1 MNVTEDNKMNNKYYL
16 MILVLVVSVLHG
28 CGSAVMGTIP
38 SYNASS
44 VNVTDNRKAADKVR
58 YRDSVL
64 SAIVFFGDD
73 SLQPNLKDYFVGK
86 VAGAKPAGL
95 SKLNIVIN
103 KFRMADY
110 FPKRMSAGVADWVYM
125 PNTDTKMVARNELPT
140 DVDMII
146 CYFDGVVNGE
156 KITAKSVF
164 PYTLNGGSAM
174 IYSDANFVKAIN
186 GSIDHVVTS
195 IYKQLEQ

>member
-1 MNVTEDNKMNNKYYL
+1 MNFTKDNKMNKKYYL
-16 MILVLVVSVLHG
+16 MILVLVISILNG
-28 CGSAVMGTIP
+28 CGTAVMGTIP
-38 SYNASS
+38 NYNTRS
-44 VNVTDNRKAADKVR
+44 VSVIDNRKEEEKVR

-86 VAGAKPAGL
+86 VVVAKPAGL

-110 FPKRMSAGVADWVYM
+110 FPKRMSAGVAEWVYM

-146 CYFDGVVNGE
+146 CYFDGMVNGK

-164 PYTLNGGSAM
+164 PYTLNGGTAM
-174 IYSDANFVKAIN
+174 IYSDTNFVKAIN